1 MLMISDSQT
10 DFSRIFLLPR
20 AELLPTNLYPHICI
34 FVWLWVRTYLGMLP
48 PLYRRACNYVYNWV
62 VVRQADEY
70 SWSIHSVTIMMLLCN
85 KRKNVD
91 DEPDEMLLL
100 TTLYV
105 RSTDN
110 FFIISWLKREKEQKS
125 FFIQSKG
132 YWYRSLYYLGQTQTA
147 HHSNFTPQKYNF
159 FQCYTSTCSMAK
171 QNTLY
176 WQLSPLSFLFV

>member
-20 AELLPTNLYPHICI
+20 AELLPTNLPMVQKYRCVDIYVYPHICI

-125 FFIQSKG
+125 FFI
-132 YWYRSLYYLGQTQTA
+132 
-147 HHSNFTPQKYNF
+147 
-159 FQCYTSTCSMAK
+159 
-171 QNTLY
+171 
-176 WQLSPLSFLFV
+176 